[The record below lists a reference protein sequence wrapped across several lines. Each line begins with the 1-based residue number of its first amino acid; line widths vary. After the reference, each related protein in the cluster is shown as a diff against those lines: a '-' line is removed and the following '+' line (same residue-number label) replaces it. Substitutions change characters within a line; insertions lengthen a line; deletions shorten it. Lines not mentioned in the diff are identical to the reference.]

1 LRVSRR
7 PTNPDGTKVEK
18 RRSQRFLVM
27 VPVEVSWPGPDGIA
41 VKADGIAR
49 QVNCRG
55 GFLEMQALPEFGS
68 RVSLTNFLSAQTVEA
83 RVLATPQTR
92 AGIAGGVAVELVHP
106 SEEFWGVDLQ
116 VKKTSVEL
124 HKLETAL
131 NAQGV
136 DLRLLSEFRDAVE
149 YIRGVSAV
157 AQRLREVQ
165 LRGRDE
171 EEVHSEIATE
181 RVRRAT
187 KLCREIAADL
197 DSAFSGHQNGNSS
210 STNAAPNSHAK
221 NSVAPASAELDEL
234 RKAFAQITL
243 RMKRIQSQSEPANA
257 PAQARARDLV
267 TRS

>member
-1 LRVSRR
+1 VI
-7 PTNPDGTKVEK
+7 
-18 RRSQRFLVM
+18 

-41 VKADGIAR
+41 VKAEGIAR

-55 GFLEMQALPEFGS
+55 GFIEMQTLPEFGS

-92 AGIAGGVAVELVHP
+92 AGISGGVAVELVVP

-116 VKKTSVEL
+116 IKKTSVEL

-149 YIRGVSAV
+149 YIRSVSAI
-157 AQRLREVQ
+157 AQQLREVQ
-165 LRGRDE
+165 LRGRDDG
-171 EEVHSEIATE
+171 EVNAEIAAE

-197 DSAFSGHQNGNSS
+197 DSALATHQDDNSTS
-210 STNAAPNSHAK
+210 ANAAPNSQKPITTEH
-221 NSVAPASAELDEL
+221 EEL
-234 RKAFAQITL
+234 RKAIAQITQRL
-243 RMKRIQSQSEPANA
+243 KRIQSQSDSAH
-257 PAQARARDLV
+257 AQSRDLV